1 MEATDKGVG
10 FLIVARYN
18 ILETFHGGVG
28 FLTAA
33 RYDILETFHGGVG
46 FLTAARYNILETFHG
61 GVGFLTAS
69 SICGVLYLYCNG
81 FQYLCINCARVNL
94 HMSCA

>member
-1 MEATDKGVG
+1 MGATDKGVR
-10 FLIVARYN
+10 FLIVARY
-18 ILETFHGGVG
+18 
-28 FLTAA
+28 
-33 RYDILETFHGGVG
+33 DILKTFHGGVG

-61 GVGFLTAS
+61 GVGFLTVS